1 MQIFEITQPRAKLP
15 EQPEYTTPAGII
27 IPQGVKTA
35 APAPAA
41 AAAAAPAAAAPAA
54 AAPAAAASQ
63 GRLAR
68 AAQATAQATKA
79 AIGRT
84 LPGQFFKGAQ
94 AAQNTDMLA
103 KAMLKQWNTKA
114 AQLANA
120 AAATGTG
127 TVSDQEYKE
136 QLEDFVEKNMLQKQ
150 IDELDSTSTQR
161 MNQMIAKVV
170 ASRNNSSQLDQAFR
184 DMAKITTTA
193 RMDPSLRR
201 FGGRAA
207 ATPTAAQGQPGAQQA
222 PQATAQTL
230 MPSSAQQTD
239 VLAHFG
245 GRGARFQSTNNANVD
260 AFLQQLGL
268 RMTP

>member
-35 APAPAA
+35 APGTT
-41 AAAAAPAAAAPAA
+41 AAPAAAAPAA

-127 TVSDQEYKE
+127 TVSDQEYQE

-150 IDELDSTSTQR
+150 MDELDATSTQR
-161 MNQMIAKVV
+161 INQVIAKVV

-193 RMDPSLRR
+193 RVDPSFRR
-201 FGGRAA
+201 FGRGTAAA
-207 ATPTAAQGQPGAQQA
+207 ATPAAAGQADAQQA
-222 PQATAQTL
+222 PQATLASL
-230 MPSSAQQTD
+230 LGPSTALPTKLTQ
-239 VLAHFG
+239 HFG
-245 GRGARFQSTNNANVD
+245 GRGAQLQATGNANVD
-260 AFLQQLGL
+260 SFLTQLGL
-268 RMTP
+268 RLTP

>member
-1 MQIFEITQPRAKLP
+1 MAQNP
-15 EQPEYTTPAGII
+15 TTVAQAQQQTGTAG
-27 IPQGVKTA
+27 A
-35 APAPAA
+35 ASAGAA
-41 AAAAAPAAAAPAA
+41 SAGAAPAAAG
-54 AAPAAAASQ
+54 Q
-63 GRLAR
+63 GFLGR
-68 AAQATAQATKA
+68 AVQATKA
-79 AIGRT
+79 AFGN
-84 LPGQFFKGAQ
+84 QGAQ

-120 AAATGTG
+120 AAASGAG
-127 TVSDQEYKE
+127 TVSDQEYKD

-161 MNQMIAKVV
+161 MNQMITKVV

-230 MPSSAQQTD
+230 MPSSAQQTN

-245 GRGARFQSTNNANVD
+245 GRGARFQSTNNDNVD